1 VIFNEVWFKPAHALS
16 SRSHH
21 KRNYIAKERLMRT
34 DTAPIVRL
42 EDYRPS
48 DFLIDR
54 VELDVSLHPT
64 ATQVTARLSLR
75 PNPEG
80 RMDAPLFLDGDE
92 VNLKTISLDGRSL
105 PSGAFEASP
114 QFLVITQPP
123 RQPFTLI
130 IETEINPTA
139 NTKLMGLYRSS
150 GNYCTQCEA
159 EGFRRIT
166 YFLDRPD
173 VLSVYTTR
181 IEAEWDE
188 APILLGNG
196 NPVESGKIEG
206 SSRHYAVWHDPH
218 PKPSYLFALVG
229 GRLGRIGKT
238 FTTMSGREVELAIYV
253 EPGKEDRADYAL
265 DALERSMRWD
275 EKVFGCEYDLD
286 VFNIVAVSDFNMGA
300 MENKGLNIFNDKYVL
315 ASPETAT
322 DTDYANIE
330 AIIAHEYFHNWSGN
344 RVTCQDWFQLCL
356 KEGLTVFR
364 DQEFSSDERSR
375 PVHRIAEVKTLRA
388 RQFLEDSSP
397 LAHSVRPT
405 QYREI
410 NNFYTATIYE
420 KGAEIVRML
429 KTIIGDDDFRRGMD
443 LYFER
448 CDGTAATVEDFL
460 KAFADVTGRDLTHF
474 ARWYVQAGTPRVKV
488 KGHFDEAAKTYRLD
502 FTQNTPCTPGQQEKE
517 PMAIPV
523 VLGLVARDGRP
534 MEATCERVDSR
545 SVFILDKA
553 ADSLTFSGVE
563 TRPVP
568 SLFRGFSAPVK
579 LSLDLTNEEL
589 LVLLRH
595 DMDAFNRW
603 QAAQTVATRLLVALS
618 TSATVSD
625 GEIEAFLA
633 ALCAFMDSD
642 AMRDPAF
649 AALVLTLP
657 SEADVAQEI
666 GKDVDPDAIHRARSE
681 MRRRIG
687 RSCFDRLQHFYHSLA
702 HVGGY
707 SPDATSAGRR
717 ALRNTSL
724 DLLAATEQ
732 GFGEKLAS
740 EQLETASNMT
750 DRLASLGVLMNL
762 PGAAR
767 EQAIAKFEERYRSE
781 PLVLDKWFTLQAA
794 IPEDG
799 TLERVKHLMEHPSFS
814 ISNPNR
820 VRSLIGSFAMLNQVQ
835 FNRADGAGYN
845 FLASIV
851 LRADEL
857 NPQLAARLLTAFSTW
872 RMMEST
878 RRSHARQALLSIARK
893 PNLSRDVGDIVNRSL
908 EESGLA

>member
-1 VIFNEVWFKPAHALS
+1 
-16 SRSHH
+16 
-21 KRNYIAKERLMRT
+21 MRT
-34 DTAPIVRL
+34 DTTPLVRL

-54 VELDVSLHPT
+54 VELDVKLHPT
-64 ATQVTARLSLR
+64 GTRVTATLFMR

-80 RMDAPLFLDGDE
+80 RSDAPLVLDGDE
-92 VNLKTISLDGRSL
+92 LNLKSVALNEIPLA
-105 PSGAFEASP
+105 PEEFEATP
-114 QFLVITQPP
+114 QSLTIPQAP
-123 RQPFTLI
+123 RQPFSLT

-181 IEAEWDE
+181 IEADRNEV
-188 APILLGNG
+188 PVLLGNG
-196 NPVESGKIEG
+196 NLVESGAIQG
-206 SSRHYAVWHDPH
+206 SDRHYAVWHDPH

-229 GRLGRIGKT
+229 GRLGRVAKT
-238 FTTMSGREVELAIYV
+238 FTTASGRQVDLAIYV

-275 EKVFGCEYDLD
+275 EEVFGCEYDLD

-322 DTDYANIE
+322 DMDYAHIE

-344 RVTCQDWFQLCL
+344 RVTCRDWFQLCL

-388 RQFLEDSSP
+388 RQFLEDASP
-397 LAHSVRPT
+397 LSHPVRPT

-410 NNFYTATIYE
+410 NNFYTATVYE

-429 KTIIGDDDFRRGMD
+429 KTIIGDEDFRRGMD

-460 KAFADVTGRDLTHF
+460 GAFAEVTGRDLSHF
-474 ARWYVQAGTPRVKV
+474 TRWYEQSGTPRVKV
-488 KGHFDEAAKTYRLD
+488 KGHYDPDAQTYRLD
-502 FTQNTPCTPGQQEKE
+502 FAQSTPPTPGQAKKE

-523 VLGLVARDGRP
+523 LLALVSRDGSP
-534 MEATCERVDSR
+534 VAAACDRVDPR
-545 SVFILDKA
+545 GVFLFDTA
-553 ADSLTFSGVE
+553 ADSITFTGV
-563 TRPVP
+563 TSLPVP

-579 LSLDLTNEEL
+579 VSLDLPSEEL

-595 DMDAFNRW
+595 DTDAFNRW
-603 QAAQTVATRLLVALS
+603 QAAQTVAMRLLAAHSTGKPVVDSEVAAFS
-618 TSATVSD
+618 SALRS
-625 GEIEAFLA
+625 
-633 ALCAFMDSD
+633 FMDRD
-642 AMRDPAF
+642 ALDDPAF
-649 AALVLTLP
+649 AALAVTLP
-657 SEADVAQEI
+657 SEADIAQEI
-666 GKDVDPDAIHRARSE
+666 GQDVDPDSIHRARTE

-687 RSCFDRLQHFYHSLA
+687 SACIEHLHRFYESLTA
-702 HVGGY
+702 SGGY

-717 ALRNTSL
+717 AQRNACL
-724 DLLAATEQ
+724 DLLAAADPGT
-732 GFGEKLAS
+732 GEALAMA
-740 EQLETASNMT
+740 QLDSASNMT
-750 DRLASLGVLMNL
+750 DRLASLSVLTTL
-762 PGAAR
+762 PGASR
-767 EQAIAKFEERYRSE
+767 EAAIAAFGDRYRNE

-799 TLERVKHLMEHPSFS
+799 TLERVKALMEHPAFS
-814 ISNPNR
+814 IANPNR
-820 VRSLIGSFAMLNQVQ
+820 VRALIGSFAMLNQVQ
-835 FNRADGAGYN
+835 FNRADGAGYRL
-845 FLASIV
+845 LASIV

-872 RMMEST
+872 RMMDST
-878 RRSHARQALLSIARK
+878 RREHAEQALQSIAQK
-893 PNLSRDVGDIVNRSL
+893 PNLSRDVGDIVSRSL
-908 EESGLA
+908 EMDQSK

>member
-1 VIFNEVWFKPAHALS
+1 
-16 SRSHH
+16 
-21 KRNYIAKERLMRT
+21 MRT
-34 DTAPIVRL
+34 DTAQIVRL
-42 EDYRPS
+42 EDYHPS

-54 VELDVSLHPT
+54 VELDVRLHPT
-64 ATQVTARLSLR
+64 ATRVIATLALR

-80 RMDAPLFLDGDE
+80 RADAPLTLDGDE
-92 VNLKTISLDGRSL
+92 VNLKAVAVDGRAL
-105 PSGAFEASP
+105 PGGEFEATP
-114 QFLVITQPP
+114 QSLVIAQPP
-123 RQPFTLI
+123 RRPFTLT
-130 IETEINPTA
+130 IETEIDPTS

-173 VLSVYTTR
+173 VMAVYTTR
-181 IEAEWDE
+181 IEADRDE
-188 APILLGNG
+188 APVLLGNG
-196 NPVESGKIEG
+196 NRVEAGAIAG
-206 SSRHYAVWHDPH
+206 TNRHYAVWHDPH
-218 PKPSYLFALVG
+218 PKPAYLFALVG

-275 EKVFGCEYDLD
+275 EEVFGREYDLD

-322 DTDYANIE
+322 DADYANIE

-344 RVTCQDWFQLCL
+344 RVTCRDWFQLCL

-397 LAHSVRPT
+397 LAHPVRPT

-410 NNFYTATIYE
+410 NNFYTATVYE

-429 KTIIGDDDFRRGMD
+429 KTIIGDKDFRRGMD

-448 CDGTAATVEDFL
+448 CDGKAATVEDFL
-460 KAFADVTGRDLTHF
+460 KAFADVTGRDLSHF
-474 ARWYVQAGTPRVKV
+474 AKWYAQAGTPRVTV
-488 KGHFDEAAKTYRLD
+488 KGRYDETEQTYRLD
-502 FTQNTPCTPGQQEKE
+502 FTQVTPPTPGQPTKE

-523 VLGLVARDGRP
+523 ALGLVAQDGGP
-534 MEATCERVDSR
+534 LLTSSGQVNAEG
-545 SVFILDKA
+545 VFVLDKA
-553 ADSLTFSGVE
+553 ADSLTFESV
-563 TRPVP
+563 TARPVP
-568 SLFRGFSAPVK
+568 SVFRGFSAPVK
-579 LSLDLTNEEL
+579 MSLDLSNEEL

-595 DMDAFNRW
+595 DTDAFNRW
-603 QAAQTVATRLLVALS
+603 QAAHTVAMRLLVSLS
-618 TSATVSD
+618 KGIAPPEEDMT
-625 GEIEAFLA
+625 GLA
-633 ALCAFMDSD
+633 SALCNFMDASALTD
-642 AMRDPAF
+642 SAF

-657 SEADVAQEI
+657 SEADIAQEI
-666 GKDVDPDAIHRARSE
+666 GADVNPDAIHRARVE

-687 RSCFDRLQHFYHSLA
+687 QACFEQLEGLYYSLA
-702 HVGGY
+702 RTGAY

-717 ALRNTSL
+717 ALRNATL
-724 DLLAATEQ
+724 ELMAWADAKRGETLAREQ
-732 GFGEKLAS
+732 F
-740 EQLETASNMT
+740 ETASNMT
-750 DRLASLGVLMNL
+750 DRLASLGVLMML
-762 PGAAR
+762 PGEAR
-767 EQAIAKFEERYRSE
+767 EHAIDTFEERYRDE

-794 IPEDG
+794 IPEEG
-799 TLERVKHLMEHPSFS
+799 TLNRVKRLMGHPGFS

-820 VRSLIGSFAMLNQVQ
+820 VRSLVGSFAMLNQMQ
-835 FNRADGAGYN
+835 FNRIDGSGYD
-845 FLASIV
+845 FLADIV
-851 LRADEL
+851 LRVDEL

-872 RMMEST
+872 RMMENT
-878 RRSHARQALLSIARK
+878 RRSHAKRALLRIAGK
-893 PNLSRDVGDIVNRSL
+893 SNLSRDVGDIVLRSL
-908 EESGLA
+908 EEQEA